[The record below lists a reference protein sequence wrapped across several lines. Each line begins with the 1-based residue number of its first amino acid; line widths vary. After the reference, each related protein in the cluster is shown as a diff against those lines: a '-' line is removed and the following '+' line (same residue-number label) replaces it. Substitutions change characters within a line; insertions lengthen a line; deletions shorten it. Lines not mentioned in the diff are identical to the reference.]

1 MTQQKARVVRLLG
14 DGRAEVT
21 VTRQTACG
29 HDCSKCGGGC
39 SELTAREDVTVT
51 AVNPI
56 HAAVG
61 DLVTVETA
69 TSGILGAAALVY
81 LAPFALFFL
90 GYFLTRGLLHAGEG
104 ICLAVGGAGFALG
117 IFLAVLLDRRVR
129 RNRSLVF
136 RITAIEQAA

>member
-1 MTQQKARVVRLLG
+1 MTQQKARVVRLLDG
-14 DGRAEVT
+14 GRAEVT

-56 HAAVG
+56 HAAPG

-69 TSGILGAAALVY
+69 TSGVLGAAALVY
-81 LAPFALFFL
+81 LVPFALFFL
-90 GYFLTRGLLHAGEG
+90 GYFLAGGLLHTGEG
-104 ICLAVGGAGFALG
+104 ASIAVGGAGFALG
-117 IFLAVLLDRRVR
+117 ILLAVLLDRRVKR
-129 RNRSLVF
+129 SRSLVF
-136 RITAIEQAA
+136 QITSIQQAA